1 MNKTY
6 LKSLL
11 AALVICVWSQAQS
24 ADFTNSIGMQFITIP
39 AGSFYMGS
47 CKLSAE
53 QQEKNKKRKFMGLE
67 PEGPACPSG
76 AGADSDAGDRE
87 TPQHRVSIAQ
97 AFQLG
102 AHEVTLGQ
110 FKQFIAGAERYD
122 LLSDSFMKYNRAGD
136 NAAVTWVSWQDAQAF
151 IKWLNGKEGG
161 ERYRLPSE
169 AEWEYAVRAGT
180 TTRYSWGDSGSEAGA
195 YAWYNKNAG
204 DRGEMYAHAVG
215 AKQPNPW
222 GLYDMHGNVFE
233 WTQDCWNASYSSA
246 PGDGSAWL
254 VGDCSKRVLRGGSWV
269 NYQHDLRSASRYYSS
284 AGIRVDNVGFRAART
299 LD

>member
-1 MNKTY
+1 MNKTH
-6 LKSLL
+6 LKTLL
-11 AALVICVWSQAQS
+11 AAPANCVWSPTQV

-67 PEGPACPSG
+67 PEGPTCPSG
-76 AGADSDAGDRE
+76 VGVDVDAHDSE
-87 TPQHRVSIAQ
+87 TPQHRVSIAK

-110 FKQFIAGAERYD
+110 FKQFIAEAERYD
-122 LLSDSFMKYNRAGD
+122 LLSDDFMRANRAGD
-136 NAAVTWVSWQDAQAF
+136 NAAVTEVSWQDAQAF
-151 IKWLNGKEGG
+151 IKWLNYKEGG

-169 AEWEYAVRAGT
+169 AEWEYAARAGT
-180 TTRYSWGDSGSEAGA
+180 TSKYFWGDCASEAGA
-195 YAWYNKNAG
+195 YAWYSKNSR
-204 DRGEMYAHAVG
+204 DEEYAHAVG
-215 AKQPNPW
+215 TKKPNPW
-222 GLYDMHGNVFE
+222 GLYDMHGNVDE
-233 WTQDCWNASYSSA
+233 WTQDCWNDSYCGA

-254 VGDCSKRVLRGGSWV
+254 SGDCSQRVLRGGSW
-269 NYQHDLRSASRYYSS
+269 YYDQIFLRSASRYRLPTGLRGYY
-284 AGIRVDNVGFRAART
+284 IGFRAART

>member
-11 AALVICVWSQAQS
+11 AALAICALAPAQA

-47 CKLSAE
+47 CRLSVE
-53 QQEKNKKRKFMGLE
+53 QHERNKKRKFLGLE
-67 PEGPACPSG
+67 AEEPDCPSG
-76 AGADSDAGDRE
+76 AGADSDAYDSE
-87 TPQHRVSIAQ
+87 TPQHRVVIGK

-110 FKQFIAGAERYD
+110 FKQFVAGAERYD

-136 NAAVTWVSWQDAQAF
+136 NAAVAWVSWQDAQAF

-161 ERYRLPSE
+161 ERYRLPSD
-169 AEWEYAVRAGT
+169 AEWEYAARAGT
-180 TTRYSWGDSGSEAGA
+180 TTRYSWGDSVSEAGA
-195 YAWYNKNAG
+195 YAWYDKNAD
-204 DRGEMYAHAVG
+204 DRGERYAHAVG

-222 GLYDMHGNVFE
+222 GLYDMHGNVYE
-233 WTQDCWNASYSSA
+233 WTQDCWNASYLSA
-246 PGDGSAWL
+246 PSDGSAWL
-254 VGDCSKRVLRGGSWV
+254 AGDCSKRVLRSGSWV
-269 NYQHDLRSASRYYSS
+269 SYQGNVRSAYRNYSATGNRDS
-284 AGIRVDNVGFRAART
+284 IFGFRAART

>member
-24 ADFTNSIGMQFITIP
+24 ADFTNSIGMQFVTIP

-47 CKLSAE
+47 CKSGVAWCL
-53 QQEKNKKRKFMGLE
+53 
-67 PEGPACPSG
+67 SG
-76 AGADSDAGDRE
+76 AEADADARDRE
-87 TPQHRVSIAQ
+87 TPQHRVSIGQ
-97 AFQLG
+97 AFQMG

-110 FKQFIAGAERYD
+110 FKQFVAGAERYD
-122 LLSDSFMKYNRAGD
+122 LLSDDFMNWNRAGD
-136 NAAVTWVSWQDAQAF
+136 NAAVTSVSWQDAQDF
-151 IKWLNGKEGG
+151 IKWLNNKEGG

-169 AEWEYAVRAGT
+169 AEWEYAARAGT
-180 TTRYSWGDSGSEAGA
+180 ITRFSWGDSGSEAGA
-195 YAWYNKNAG
+195 YAWYDKNTY
-204 DRGEMYAHAVG
+204 DRDENYAHAVG
-215 AKQPNPW
+215 TKKPNPW

-246 PGDGSAWL
+246 PGDGSARIA
-254 VGDCSKRVLRGGSWV
+254 GDCLLRVLRSGSWGF
-269 NYQHDLRSASRYYSS
+269 NLAFLRSANRESGASGFRYFYF
-284 AGIRVDNVGFRAART
+284 GFRAART